1 MPEMVSLSRDENIA
15 IISVNN
21 PPVNALSPGVPD
33 GIMAAIRQVA
43 ADGSVHAAILAGSG
57 RTFIA
62 GADIREFQLM
72 TSGKKEAKVGLYP
85 LMLALEDCPK
95 PVVCAIHGSALGG
108 GLEVA
113 LACHYR
119 IALAS
124 AQLGQ
129 PEVRLGLIPG
139 AGGTQRLPR
148 LAGVARA
155 LEMITNGSPVGAPEA
170 LQIGILDDLISGD
183 LLPGA
188 IAWTGDLLRK
198 DLGPRK
204 TREFGSRLGNVD
216 VNGPLFDTAR
226 SEVQRRAPG
235 RLAPLKAIEAVEAAT
250 RIPFEDG
257 CKREE
262 ALFMEC
268 LFSDQ
273 SRALIHVFFAERELA
288 RIPGHARTAYD
299 AASRRLA
306 ERCRDEMRYLI
317 ADGASVDE
325 VERALGEFG
334 LRGDWLQG
342 TSRLA
347 ASAESR
353 DPHPVGCEE
362 ILARL
367 LYAFVNEGA
376 RMLEEGLPARAAHI
390 DALCIRDCGFPPC
403 RGGPMWQAD
412 ARGLQAV
419 CRQIRS
425 FQERHG
431 DRWAPAPLLGRLAG
445 QGQSF
450 AEYDAR

>member
-33 GIMAAIRQVA
+33 GIMEAIRQVA

-155 LEMITNGSPVGAPEA
+155 LEMITYGSPVGAPEA
-170 LQIGILDDLISGD
+170 LEVGILDDLIPGD

-188 IAWTGDLLRK
+188 IAWTGDLLTK

-226 SEVQRRAPG
+226 SMVQRRAPG

-288 RIPGHARTAYD
+288 RIPEHARTAYD
-299 AASRRLA
+299 AASRRLV
-306 ERCRDEMRYLI
+306 ERCRDEMRHLI

-325 VERALGEFG
+325 VERTLGEFG

-347 ASAESR
+347 ASADSR
-353 DPHPVGCEE
+353 NTHPVGCEE

-376 RMLEEGLPARAAHI
+376 RMLEEGLPARAALI

-412 ARGLQAV
+412 TRGLQAV

-431 DRWAPAPLLGRLAG
+431 DRWAPAPLLRRLAG